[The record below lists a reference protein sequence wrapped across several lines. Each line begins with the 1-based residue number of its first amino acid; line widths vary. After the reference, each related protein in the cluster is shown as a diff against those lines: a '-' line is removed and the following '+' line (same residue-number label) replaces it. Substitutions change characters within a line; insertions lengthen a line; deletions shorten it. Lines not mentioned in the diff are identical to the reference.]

1 MTMDERRKTLIVDDD
16 ASLLDALQ
24 RSFTES
30 GEQIVACSTFADARR
45 ALQTTHFDALITDV
59 RLGEFNGLQLAVIG
73 RETYPDLRV
82 IVFSGFDDPVLRTE
96 ADHVGATYLVKPV
109 TGATLLQLVRQPAKV
124 QEPAKE

>member
-1 MTMDERRKTLIVDDD
+1 MDAARRKTLIVDDD

-24 RSFTES
+24 RSFMEA
-30 GEQIVACSTFADARR
+30 GEHIVACATFAEARR
-45 ALQTTHFDALITDV
+45 ALETTPFDALITDV

-73 RETYPDLRV
+73 RETYPDIRV

-109 TGATLLQLVRQPAKV
+109 TGATLLQLVRQAAKV

>member
-1 MTMDERRKTLIVDDD
+1 MLVDDD

-24 RSFTES
+24 RSFTEA
-30 GEQIVACSTFADARR
+30 GEQIVACASFAEARR

-73 RETYPDLRV
+73 REAYPDIRL

-96 ADHVGATYLVKPV
+96 ADHVGATYVVKPV
-109 TGATLLQLVRQPAKV
+109 TSTTLLDLVRQPHKV
-124 QEPAKE
+124 